1 MRSSPK
7 RCAWRATCRW
17 HADWAPRRARQP
29 SRSPGTALPG
39 TSKRYFS
46 MSQLHFALDFIQ
58 RWDRRLCVRLNGTL
72 RFRPVLHGFRAISWL
87 GDGIF
92 WYSLMLAL
100 LLTYGRDA
108 AFAVVHLVITGI
120 ACTLTYKIVKK
131 STLRPRPYEVMSV
144 VARGAA
150 PLDAFSFPS
159 GHTLHAVAFTLVA
172 TAYYPWLA
180 VLLAPFT
187 LLVAA
192 SRVILGLHYPSDVLA
207 GALIGATI
215 AYASFAIA

>member
-1 MRSSPK
+1 
-7 RCAWRATCRW
+7 
-17 HADWAPRRARQP
+17 
-29 SRSPGTALPG
+29 
-39 TSKRYFS
+39 
-46 MSQLHFALDFIQ
+46 MSQRHYALDFIQ
-58 RWDRRLCVRLNGTL
+58 RWDKRLCVRLNRTL
-72 RFRPVLHGFRAISWL
+72 RFSAVLHAFRAISWL

-100 LLTYGRDA
+100 LLQYGRDA
-108 AFAVVHLVITGI
+108 ALAVLHMALVGMV
-120 ACTLTYKIVKK
+120 CTATYKAVKR

-144 VARGAA
+144 VARGAP

-172 TAYYPWLA
+172 TAYYPVLA
-180 VLLAPFT
+180 AILVPFT

-207 GALIGATI
+207 GAAIGAMI
-215 AYASFAIA
+215 AGVSLSF